1 MSTTSH
7 WGITP
12 RQSIEAECLRRGPA
26 AVVAGCLRLIT
37 EDDGGDPGMILVLG
51 GPAGR
56 HFIGGPPRDDRY
68 WLRVWGLRG
77 LLWNWDDRAVPAV
90 RTALAD
96 EAWRVREMA
105 AKVAARHLVG
115 DALPE
120 LAGLAADPT
129 PRVRAAAARAIRLL
143 TDAGA

>member
-1 MSTTSH
+1 MPITSR
-7 WGITP
+7 WGVTP
-12 RQSIEAECLRRGPA
+12 RQSIAAECVRNGPA
-26 AVVAGCLRLIT
+26 AVVKACLRLIA
-37 EDDGGDPGMILVLG
+37 DGEGDPGMILVLG

-129 PRVRAAAARAIRLL
+129 PRVRAAAARATRLL
-143 TDAGA
+143 TEASA